1 MPHWQRYYHFKLPL
15 IKNMNLINHLLD
27 LDYINYFFASHRM
40 NAMREEIIA
49 ACQEKLKKPHGDVQR
64 WQSAL
69 NDLPDIDKVKVSVDE
84 HIRLSGHCD
93 ANKQQIETTLKKLCP
108 WRKGPFQ
115 FLDIHIDTEWDSLL
129 KWRRVQA
136 TGIDFNNKNVLDIG
150 CGNGAFMWAI
160 EQAGAKSV
168 TGVDPMW
175 LFYHQFMVL
184 QRYAKNPRLCFLP
197 LGVQDLPLKNAY
209 DSVLSMG
216 VLYHRKSPLDHLSQL
231 KGLIKK
237 GGDLIIETIVLPDEN
252 KTLLTPQDRY
262 AGMRNVWMIPSV
274 GVLCDWLIKVGFD
287 ITHVSDKVKTT
298 LDEQRQSDWMDFH
311 SLNQFLHKEN
321 DQITIEGHPAPYRVI
336 ITATS

>member
-1 MPHWQRYYHFKLPL
+1 
-15 IKNMNLINHLLD
+15 MNNLLD
-27 LDYINYFFASHRM
+27 LDYISYFFASHRM
-40 NAMREEIIA
+40 NVVREDIIT
-49 ACQEKLKKPHGDVQR
+49 ACQEKLEKPHGDVLR
-64 WQSAL
+64 WQTAL
-69 NDLPDIDKVKVSVDE
+69 NELPMIDNVTIDVDKM
-84 HIRLSGHCD
+84 IRLSGSCAD
-93 ANKQQIETTLKKLCP
+93 SRTNNVGVEKTLKKLCP

-136 TGIDFNNKNVLDIG
+136 TDIDFTDKNVLDIG

-160 EQAGAKSV
+160 EKSGAKSV

-184 QRYAKNPRLCFLP
+184 QRYAKNPKLCFLP
-197 LGVQDLPLKNAY
+197 LGVQDLPLKNSF

-216 VLYHRKSPLDHLSQL
+216 VLYHRKSPLDHLLQL

-237 GGDLIIETIVLPDEN
+237 GGDLILETIVLPDTD

-274 GVLCDWLIKVGFD
+274 GVLCDWLIKVGFE

-298 LDEQRQSDWMDFH
+298 LDEQRQSEWMDFH
-311 SLNQFLHKEN
+311 SLNQFLDTDN
-321 DQITIEGHPAPYRVI
+321 DELTIEGHPAPYRVI
-336 ITATS
+336 ITAKS

>member
-1 MPHWQRYYHFKLPL
+1 
-15 IKNMNLINHLLD
+15 MNNLLD
-27 LDYINYFFASHRM
+27 LDYISYFFASHRM
-40 NAMREEIIA
+40 NVVREDIIT
-49 ACQEKLKKPHGDVQR
+49 ACQEKLEKPHGDVLR
-64 WQSAL
+64 WQTAL
-69 NDLPDIDKVKVSVDE
+69 NELPLIDNVTIDVDK
-84 HIRLSGHCD
+84 IIQLSGSCSDNHT
-93 ANKQQIETTLKKLCP
+93 NNVGIEKTLKKLCP

-136 TGIDFNNKNVLDIG
+136 TGIDFTDKNVLDIG

-184 QRYAKNPRLCFLP
+184 QRYAKNPKLCFLP
-197 LGVQDLPLKNAY
+197 LGVQDLPLKNSF

-216 VLYHRKSPLDHLSQL
+216 VLYHRKSPLDHLLQL

-237 GGDLIIETIVLPDEN
+237 GGDLILETIVLPDTD

-274 GVLCDWLIKVGFD
+274 GVLCDWLIKVGFE

-298 LDEQRQSDWMDFH
+298 LDEQRQSKWMDFH
-311 SLNQFLHKEN
+311 SLNQFLDTDN
-321 DQITIEGHPAPYRVI
+321 DELTIEGHPAPYRVI
-336 ITATS
+336 ITAKS

>member
-1 MPHWQRYYHFKLPL
+1 
-15 IKNMNLINHLLD
+15 MNDLLN
-27 LDYINYFFASHRM
+27 LDYISYFFASHRM
-40 NAMREEIIA
+40 NVVREDIIT
-49 ACQEKLKKPHGDVQR
+49 ACQEKLEKPHGDVLR
-64 WQSAL
+64 WQVAL
-69 NDLPDIDKVKVSVDE
+69 NELPMIDNVTISVDE
-84 HIRLSGHCD
+84 MIRLSGNTD
-93 ANKQQIETTLKKLCP
+93 TDRLSVENTLKKLCP

-136 TGIDFNNKNVLDIG
+136 TGIDFTDKNVLDIG

-160 EQAGAKSV
+160 DQAGAKSV
-168 TGVDPMW
+168 TGVDPMC

-184 QRYAKNPRLCFLP
+184 QRYAKNPKLCFLP
-197 LGVQDLPLKNAY
+197 LGVQDLPLKNSF

-216 VLYHRKSPLDHLSQL
+216 VLYHRKSPLDHLLQL

-237 GGDLIIETIVLPDEN
+237 GGDLILETIVLPDTD

-311 SLNQFLHKEN
+311 SLNQFLDTDN
-321 DQITIEGHPAPYRVI
+321 DELTIEGHPAPYRVI
-336 ITATS
+336 ITAKS